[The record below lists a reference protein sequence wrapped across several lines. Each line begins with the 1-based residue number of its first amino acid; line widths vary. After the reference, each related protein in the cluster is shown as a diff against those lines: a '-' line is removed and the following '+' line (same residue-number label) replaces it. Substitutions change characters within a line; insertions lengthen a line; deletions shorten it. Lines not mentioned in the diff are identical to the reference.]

1 MNLYWKP
8 MPYYWIRNGNV
19 LKSFKRNEV
28 STAIAALKMYILI
41 VLTSNK
47 DTEGTYSSSIT
58 YDQITKSAAI
68 SRKLVSA
75 GFKKLFELNLIDFSG
90 VRKKKYF
97 LMGVTH
103 LRMDD
108 MKFCPQRARFSSN
121 QGYWA
126 KTPNVGL
133 IDEAGRITA
142 FEAMTN
148 RSHLELNSLKLFIY
162 LLSIKSKGTVVISVS
177 PSKIRNNIGVSYPDI
192 FTAIG
197 FMQSIGMIYRANL
210 GTNTISYHEPSLSI
224 HFLLCGWESLEW
236 KPNYVSDSEWK
247 ERFLSDAFPDLE
259 IPRRSTRRSR

>member
-1 MNLYWKP
+1 MDLYWKP
-8 MPYYWIRNGNV
+8 MPYYWIRKDGV

-28 STAIAALKMYILI
+28 STAIAALKIYILI

-47 DTEGTYSSSIT
+47 DTDGMYSSSIT
-58 YDQITKSAAI
+58 YDQITKTAAI

-75 GFKKLFELNLIDFSG
+75 GFKKLFEMNLIDFCG

-97 LMGVTH
+97 LIGVTY
-103 LRMDD
+103 LRMEDIRL
-108 MKFCPQRARFSSN
+108 CPQRTRFSSA

-133 IDEAGRITA
+133 IDEMGRITA

-177 PSKIRNNIGVSYPDI
+177 PSKIKSNIGISYPDI
-192 FTAIG
+192 FAAIG

-210 GTNTISYHEPSLSI
+210 GTNTISYHEPSVSI

-236 KPNYVSDSEWK
+236 KPYYVSDSEWK
-247 ERFLSDAFPDLE
+247 EKFLSDAFPDLE
-259 IPRRSTRRSR
+259 IPRRSK